1 MVWYGMVWWGGA
13 ILSPRKSLYRS
24 KGNLNFLRGQRKR
37 IKKGGKIMGLVS
49 GIAAKARNAEFVKT
63 IAKRLRGRKVA
74 QKVNIIS
81 DEVTKTPGVLNLTT
95 GTITYKNIGNGIRV
109 VNPGANTPLRK
120 LGITQVTKYPA
131 GMYGSE
137 PLLQFETQ
145 ATIAAD
151 KLTGKR
157 PLAIPMTIEEA
168 KNALA
173 LGRELQAVQHK
184 SPFEKFIDYL
194 APSDTI

>member
-1 MVWYGMVWWGGA
+1 MVWA
-13 ILSPRKSLYRS
+13 ILSPKNPLYRG
-24 KGNLNFLRGQRKR
+24 KGNLSFLKVKRKK
-37 IKKGGKIMGLVS
+37 KKGGKIMGLVS
-49 GIAAKARNAEFVKT
+49 GIAAKAHIAETAKS
-63 IAKRLRGRKVA
+63 IAKRFGGSRKVA

-81 DEVTKTPGVLNLTT
+81 DDFTKTPGVLNLTT
-95 GTITYKNIGNGIRV
+95 GTKTFNNLGGIGIRIV
-109 VNPGANTPLRK
+109 EPGAKTPLGQ
-120 LGITQVTKYPA
+120 LGVTRVTRYPT
-131 GMYGSE
+131 GFMGNTE
-137 PLLQFETQ
+137 PLLAFETQ

-184 SPFEKFIDYL
+184 SLFEKFIDYL

>member
-1 MVWYGMVWWGGA
+1 MVWA
-13 ILSPRKSLYRS
+13 ILSPKNPLYRG
-24 KGNLNFLRGQRKR
+24 KGNLSFLEVKRKK
-37 IKKGGKIMGLVS
+37 KKGGKIMGLVS
-49 GIAAKARNAEFVKT
+49 GIAAKAHIAETAKS
-63 IAKRLRGRKVA
+63 IAKRFGGSRKVA

-81 DEVTKTPGVLNLTT
+81 DDFTKTPGVLNLTT
-95 GTITYKNIGNGIRV
+95 GTITYKKIGNGIRV